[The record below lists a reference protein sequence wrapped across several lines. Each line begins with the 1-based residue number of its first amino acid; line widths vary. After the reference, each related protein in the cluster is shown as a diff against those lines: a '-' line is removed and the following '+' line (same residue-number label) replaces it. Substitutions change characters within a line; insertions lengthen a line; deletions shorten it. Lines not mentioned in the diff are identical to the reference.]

1 MFNDRCPFDPIN
13 VHHFHVVRWVKR
25 RKWIPARPPARPCHY
40 FLFSSSSSSF
50 FYLITCN
57 KYIACLP
64 SCFCIYECV
73 TEYLLN
79 YQILFFFG
87 LSLFPRTGE
96 EEKETKNQI
105 IIFLLRPGSSYAT
118 SAFYWS
124 VSEEEIQGSWRLAM
138 RNNNSQIS
146 GRSNKKKKTFTFF
159 FSSSSSLLSSS
170 SSWVSRKRTKRCA
183 SSSAWLRRPRRFVQV
198 AATRV
203 FKQFL
208 YSRAVIQGYF
218 YWCLQI
224 AVHFQTSHF
233 SSSSSFWFCPMTRID
248 HRCASLNSKKNKI
261 TTTRRVVLR

>member
-159 FSSSSSLLSSS
+159 FFII
-170 SSWVSRKRTKRCA
+170 V
-183 SSSAWLRRPRRFVQV
+183 V
-198 AATRV
+198 AAVVVVVVSIAQTNETVRILLCV
-203 FKQFL
+203 AQKAASFRP
-208 YSRAVIQGYF
+208 SR
-218 YWCLQI
+218 
-224 AVHFQTSHF
+224 SH
-233 SSSSSFWFCPMTRID
+233 P
-248 HRCASLNSKKNKI
+248 SL
-261 TTTRRVVLR
+261 